1 MEEQQSAEVTMQIR
15 TDEIKVKKRIRKDLG
30 DLTQL
35 MESIKLHGLLNPV
48 VVNEKKELIAGER
61 RLESIRRLGWPTIEV
76 HVIHAPSDVSKIQM
90 EIDENLYRRAL
101 TTSELSEGFSKIDKI
116 RNPTFLRKLIQ
127 FFRKLFTRLFRRS

>member
-1 MEEQQSAEVTMQIR
+1 MQIR

-35 MESIKLHGLLNPV
+35 MESIKTHGLMNPI

-61 RLESIRRLGWPTIEV
+61 RLESVRRLGWTTIEV

-101 TTSELSEGFSKIDKI
+101 TTSELSDGFSRIDKI
-116 RNPTFLRKLIQ
+116 RNPG
-127 FFRKLFTRLFRRS
+127 FFRKLIRAIVSLLKRLFKRS

>member
-1 MEEQQSAEVTMQIR
+1 MQIR

-35 MESIKLHGLLNPV
+35 MESIKTHGLMNPI

-61 RLESIRRLGWPTIEV
+61 RLESVRRLGWTTIEV

-101 TTSELSEGFSKIDKI
+101 TTSELSDGFSRIDKI
-116 RNPTFLRKLIQ
+116 RNPG
-127 FFRKLFTRLFRRS
+127 FFRKLIRAIVSFFKRLFKRS

>member
-1 MEEQQSAEVTMQIR
+1 MQIR

-35 MESIKLHGLLNPV
+35 MESIKTHGLLNPIV
-48 VVNEKKELIAGER
+48 INEKKELIAGER

-76 HVIHAPSDVSKIQM
+76 HILHAPSDVAKIQM

-101 TTSELSEGFSKIDKI
+101 TTAELSEGFSKIDKI
-116 RNPTFLRKLIQ
+116 RNPGLLRRFFMWFRRVLRKLS
-127 FFRKLFTRLFRRS
+127 RRS

>member
-1 MEEQQSAEVTMQIR
+1 MQIR

-35 MESIKLHGLLNPV
+35 MESIKTHGLMNPI

-61 RLESIRRLGWPTIEV
+61 RLESVRRLGWTTIEV

-101 TTSELSEGFSKIDKI
+101 TTSELSDGFSRIDKI
-116 RNPTFLRKLIQ
+116 RNPG
-127 FFRKLFTRLFRRS
+127 FFRKLIRAIVSLFKRLFKRS

>member
-1 MEEQQSAEVTMQIR
+1 MQIR

-35 MESIKLHGLLNPV
+35 MESIKAHGLMNPI

-61 RLESIRRLGWPTIEV
+61 RLESVRRLGWPTIEV
-76 HVIHAPSDVSKIQM
+76 HVIHAPSEIAKIQM

-101 TTSELSEGFSKIDKI
+101 TTSELSDGFAKIDKI
-116 RNPTFLRKLIQ
+116 RNPG
-127 FFRKLFTRLFRRS
+127 FFRRLLRALAAFFRSLFTRK